1 MRCELHCS
9 CRRHSV
15 VEVDDAKVRE
25 GLDHAEQEEDAE
37 RDAVPAQRS
46 GCWLEATTKKKCST
60 MLRLGATP
68 WSAPSGQPVPLCPPG
83 SVPAASPSTQPQST
97 RAGARWGA
105 LRRVEALLLHRSGCW
120 RRRREIHGRRC
131 CLLSLLVSLLLH
143 PKPLESAH
151 AARCIQGRAPLCK
164 RARCG
169 AEVLGHWCARAKR
182 TRAAEPASRDSGSS
196 GRRRQASTQ
205 TWHPAAPPS
214 TSARGKSLR

>member
-25 GLDHAEQEEDAE
+25 GLDHAEQEEDAD
-37 RDAVPAQRS
+37 RDAVPARRS
-46 GCWLEATTKKKCST
+46 GCGLGAVQKRCST

-68 WSAPSGQPVPLCPPG
+68 WSAPGKQPVPLCPPG

-164 RARCG
+164 EPGAVQRC
-169 AEVLGHWCARAKR
+169 
-182 TRAAEPASRDSGSS
+182 
-196 GRRRQASTQ
+196 
-205 TWHPAAPPS
+205 
-214 TSARGKSLR
+214 